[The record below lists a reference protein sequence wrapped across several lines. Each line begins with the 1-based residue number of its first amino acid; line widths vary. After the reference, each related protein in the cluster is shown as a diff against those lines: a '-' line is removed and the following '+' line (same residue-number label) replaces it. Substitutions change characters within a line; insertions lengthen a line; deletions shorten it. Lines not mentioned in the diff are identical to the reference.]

1 MGSIEFKREV
11 RRKKRISS
19 NIMGTKD
26 KPRISIYRSNKYIY
40 AQAIDDQA
48 RSTIVSVSSLALKK
62 DKTDQKGKLSGEQ
75 STSGR
80 KTEESKYVGSL
91 LAKALKEKKIE
102 TGVFDRAMYSYKGR
116 VKAFAEGLREG
127 GFKI

>member
-1 MGSIEFKREV
+1 
-11 RRKKRISS
+11 
-19 NIMGTKD
+19 MGTKD

-80 KTEESKYVGSL
+80 KTEESK
-91 LAKALKEKKIE
+91 
-102 TGVFDRAMYSYKGR
+102 
-116 VKAFAEGLREG
+116 
-127 GFKI
+127 